1 MQTFVLSGWE
11 KIKTALGGAGE
22 PIVSLSEMYSNTW
35 QGEVFLAGAGFAIN
49 GQFINRA
56 DNWENRAMEK
66 AGIPGA
72 SGDFLSDGPQHGI
85 IDSCDA
91 EREPVG

>member
-1 MQTFVLSGWE
+1 
-11 KIKTALGGAGE
+11 
-22 PIVSLSEMYSNTW
+22 
-35 QGEVFLAGAGFAIN
+35 
-49 GQFINRA
+49 
-56 DNWENRAMEK
+56 MEK

>member
-1 MQTFVLSGWE
+1 M
-11 KIKTALGGAGE
+11 ALFE
-22 PIVSLSEMYSNTW
+22 IRSNTW

-56 DNWENRAMEK
+56 DNWENRTVGN

-72 SGDFLSDGPQHGI
+72 SGDFLSDAPRRGI
-85 IDSCDA
+85 IDSCDS